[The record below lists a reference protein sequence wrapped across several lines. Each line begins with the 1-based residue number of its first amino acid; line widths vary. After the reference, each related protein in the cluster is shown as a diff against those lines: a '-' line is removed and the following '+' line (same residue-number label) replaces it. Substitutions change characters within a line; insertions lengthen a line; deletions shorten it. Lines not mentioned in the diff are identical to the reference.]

1 MTAGL
6 VVFGLDYAWL
16 GLRRTAAGLR
26 VSLRVCKEARNGT
39 AEQEQAGADVASAPV
54 VLRVQVAAG
63 GRCHF
68 SYSLGEGR
76 FHDIGET
83 FLARPGHWCGREG
96 RPVRALGPG
105 AGPAGHAD
113 VDWFRVTER

>member
-1 MTAGL
+1 M
-6 VVFGLDYAWL
+6 
-16 GLRRTAAGLR
+16 
-26 VSLRVCKEARNGT
+26 SLRVCKEARNGT

-68 SYSLGEGR
+68 SYGTGDGR
-76 FHDIGET
+76 FHDVGET
-83 FLARPGHWCGREG
+83 FTARPGQWVGAKVGLFARS
-96 RPVRALGPG
+96 VPG
-105 AGPAGHAD
+105 AGASGHVD